1 MSKEKDAEPNDSN
14 AEELARV
21 AEEETAKAPEPL
33 PFQYSTS
40 GSLFDP
46 FYPSNI
52 RSTYPNVVY
61 GSLDRLSKAD
71 RADVQEIAASQIGL
85 LTAYHTL
92 VLDQARRSFGWA
104 LIAAG
109 VGLAFFLAAV
119 GFLVYQQLANAA
131 LVSLVSGAV
140 VEVISG
146 INFYLYGK
154 TSAQLAE
161 FQNRLDATQRFL
173 LANSICES
181 LKGETKQQARWEL
194 IRAIAGVNTEAH
206 LTNADA
212 EQGHDK
218 H

>member
-1 MSKEKDAEPNDSN
+1 MSKENDAEPNDSN
-14 AEELARV
+14 PEELAKASRPGPFKYDSGASV
-21 AEEETAKAPEPL
+21 FGYPHTADI
-33 PFQYSTS
+33 TS
-40 GSLFDP
+40 G
-46 FYPSNI
+46 
-52 RSTYPNVVY
+52 YPNVVW

-71 RADVQEIAASQIGL
+71 RADVQEIAASQIQL

-92 VLDQARRSFGWA
+92 VLDQARRSFRWA

-109 VGLAFFLAAV
+109 VGLGFFLAAV
-119 GFLVYQQLANAA
+119 GFLVYQQLANVAV
-131 LVSLVSGAV
+131 VSLVSGAL

-181 LKGETKQQARWEL
+181 LQGETKQQARWEL
-194 IRAIAGVNTEAH
+194 IRAIARVNTEAH
-206 LTNADA
+206 RTNAGA
-212 EQGHDK
+212 
-218 H
+218 